1 MLDPLRKP
9 DRDNDLED
17 PVCHEHVDESTP
29 YKSMYR
35 GHTIYFCSKSC
46 KNEFDQT
53 PSLWLSVS
61 HAEMSSA
68 NFGME

>member
-1 MLDPLRKP
+1 VIEPLRKP
-9 DRDNDLED
+9 ERVNDLED
-17 PVCHEHVDESTP
+17 PVCHQHVATDTR
-29 YKSMYR
+29 YKSSYR

-46 KNEFDQT
+46 KTEFDQT